1 VIEAIVF
8 DLDGTLVRFPI
19 DYETLFEEFRRIM
32 GVCEVHPVVEVVS
45 RTDGKTREL
54 VFNAW
59 DRAELAVASNTVVN
73 EEGMKTYIE
82 FFEKPKA
89 LVTLQGKKVV
99 EVVLK
104 QFGLEFDTIVTRED
118 TLFRTEQLKIAI
130 AQLDVEAGN
139 VLFVGDTEGD
149 AAAAGK
155 TGCKFLKVK

>member
-1 VIEAIVF
+1 MIEVLVF

-32 GVCEVHPVVEVVS
+32 GVREVHPVVEVVS

-89 LVTLQGKKVV
+89 LVTLQGKKR
-99 EVVLK
+99 LSK
-104 QFGLEFDTIVTRED
+104 LS
-118 TLFRTEQLKIAI
+118 
-130 AQLDVEAGN
+130 
-139 VLFVGDTEGD
+139 
-149 AAAAGK
+149 
-155 TGCKFLKVK
+155 